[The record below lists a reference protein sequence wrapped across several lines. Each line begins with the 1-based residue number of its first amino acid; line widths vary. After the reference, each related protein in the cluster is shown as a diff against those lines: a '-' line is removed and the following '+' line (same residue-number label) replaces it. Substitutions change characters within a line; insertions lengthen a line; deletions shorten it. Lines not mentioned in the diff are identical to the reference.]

1 MLDAPRIAFALRN
14 GTHLAYQVAG
24 SGSPDIVFVGGSM
37 ATTMAWEDPATAKG
51 FRRLASFARLTT
63 YDQWGTGQSDRFNP
77 SDAPNL
83 TDLVHDLAAVIDAA
97 DVIDPVLFGTHNGGA
112 VAALY
117 AVTHPVR
124 QLILCNTWARL
135 QAAEDFPIGFSDRV
149 LDRLEERYR
158 TEWGQG
164 RIYNEFAPRYDDAPP
179 GHAELASTSQNQLV
193 TIFRINRTYDIRS
206 VLPTISVPTLVIH
219 LEGNANIPPD
229 HGRFIAE
236 AIAGARLVLLPGTDQ
251 LFLRNYANPVIDEV
265 ERFVTGDLSP
275 FTDRFRAT
283 ILFTDIVD
291 STPRAAALGDEAWSA
306 LIDGHNAQVKR
317 QVVATAAGSS
327 RAPETASSWRSTNPT
342 PMPRALRSVVHGGR
356 HGPGPRTS
364 RRCPCRGGVPHGQGR
379 PVGPGRALCPAA
391 LRATPRVTRCLCQ
404 RPCGSVARHRTLNST
419 SRVRPSSRGSLV
431 RGRSSRPAC
440 RSAEDPPILTRD
452 QMVTYGCTRG

>member
-1 MLDAPRIAFALRN
+1 VQGSERASFVLEAPRIAFAVRN

-24 SGSPDIVFVGGSM
+24 KGSPDIVFVGGSM
-37 ATTMAWEDPATAKG
+37 ATTMAWEDPVTAKG

-63 YDQWGTGQSDRFNP
+63 YDQRGTGQSDRFNP

-83 TDLVHDLAAVIDAA
+83 ADLVGDLAAVIDAA
-97 DVIDPVLFGTHNGGA
+97 EVTDPVLFGTHNGGA

-117 AVTHPVR
+117 AATHPVR
-124 QLILCNTWARL
+124 QLVLCNTWARL
-135 QAAEDFPIGFSDRV
+135 QAADDFPIGFTDRV

-164 RIYNEFAPRYDDAPP
+164 HIYNEFAPRHDDAPP

-229 HGRFIAE
+229 HGRFIAQ
-236 AIAGARLVLLPGTDQ
+236 AISGARLVLLPGTDQ

-275 FTDRFRAT
+275 FTDRVRAT

-306 LIDGHNAQVKR
+306 LIDEHNALVKR
-317 QVVATAAGSS
+317 EVVA
-327 RAPETASSWRSTNPT
+327 
-342 PMPRALRSVVHGGR
+342 HGGR
-356 HGPGPRTS
+356 VLKSTGDGFLVAFDES
-364 RRCPCRGGVPHGQGR
+364 DVAAAVRCARASMAAVAGLDLQLRAGVH
-379 PVGPGRALCPAA
+379 VGEVFPMGKDDVSGLVVHFAQRLCGRAEGDQVLVSAA
-391 LRATPRVTRCLCQ
+391 
-404 RPCGSVARHRTLNST
+404 
-419 SRVRPSSRGSLV
+419 VREGCSAASDLEFDV
-431 RGRSSRPAC
+431 RGEAELKGIPGTWEIFEARPQRSLGRHL
-440 RSAEDPPILTRD
+440 D
-452 QMVTYGCTRG
+452 M